1 MCVTVIPLFHM
12 NSVRMFAMHRVDTR
26 LVTRVSSRAAK
37 RLNDK
42 RATGINLSSFPGW
55 WSGNFLLIVG
65 GNRVCRPVDQTLNS
79 SLLRCAL
86 LPIRL
91 PNGYTASTNR
101 CCTVCTPTTTR
112 ALLARE
118 SGTYCMDRV
127 LKLSL
132 RLTIINVAFK
142 YASVT
147 RNHLIIIFYKNIFF
161 FSSISKF
168 IRIWKIYWRWLRA

>member
-1 MCVTVIPLFHM
+1 MNLHLHILFCMYACVTVISLFHM
-12 NSVRMFAMHRVDTR
+12 NLVRMLAMHRVDTR

-101 CCTVCTPTTTR
+101 CCTVCTPTTIR

-118 SGTYCMDRV
+118 SRAYCMDWDY
-127 LKLSL
+127 LKLSP
-132 RLTIINVAFK
+132 RLTIINAAFK
-142 YASVT
+142 YGCVT
-147 RNHLIIIFYKNIFF
+147 RNHLIILFYKIIFF
-161 FSSISKF
+161 FF
-168 IRIWKIYWRWLRA
+168 WYF

>member
-1 MCVTVIPLFHM
+1 MYVC
-12 NSVRMFAMHRVDTR
+12 NSNFAMPYELDENARYVSR
-26 LVTRVSSRAAK
+26 WYAILVTRISSRTAK

-79 SLLRCAL
+79 SLLRYAL

-101 CCTVCTPTTTR
+101 CCTVCTSTTPRT
-112 ALLARE
+112 LLARE
-118 SGTYCMDRV
+118 SGAYCMDRI
-127 LKLSL
+127 LKRSS

-142 YASVT
+142 YATVT
-147 RNHLIIIFYKNIFF
+147 I
-161 FSSISKF
+161 
-168 IRIWKIYWRWLRA
+168 

>member
-1 MCVTVIPLFHM
+1 MC
-12 NSVRMFAMHRVDTR
+12 NSNFAMSYELDENARYVLR
-26 LVTRVSSRAAK
+26 RYAILVTRISSRTAK

-101 CCTVCTPTTTR
+101 CCTVCTSTTPRT
-112 ALLARE
+112 LLARE
-118 SGTYCMDRV
+118 PGAYCMDRV
-127 LKLSL
+127 LKRSS

-142 YASVT
+142 YATVT
-147 RNHLIIIFYKNIFF
+147 RNHLIMLFYKNLFF
-161 FSSISKF
+161 FSGISKF
-168 IRIWKIYWRWLRA
+168 MRA

>member
-1 MCVTVIPLFHM
+1 MYWKFNEYLSVDDWQFSATRQLKMFIKSLVACVIFRVHACVAVISLCCM
-12 NSVRMFAMHRVDTR
+12 NLMRMLAMHRVDMR
-26 LVTRVSSRAAK
+26 LVTCISSRAAK

-101 CCTVCTPTTTR
+101 CCTVCTSTTTR

-118 SGTYCMDRV
+118 SGAYCMDRT
-127 LKLSL
+127 LKRSL
-132 RLTIINVAFK
+132 RG
-142 YASVT
+142 
-147 RNHLIIIFYKNIFF
+147 
-161 FSSISKF
+161 
-168 IRIWKIYWRWLRA
+168 

>member
-1 MCVTVIPLFHM
+1 MKNILNQFEFLGYLSVDDSQFSNEAVKTKMSKSLYSRILFYARSGIMSYTNLWWEYIRDRRRVVI
-12 NSVRMFAMHRVDTR
+12 RE
-26 LVTRVSSRAAK
+26 LVTRISSRAAK
-37 RLNDK
+37 RVNDK

-101 CCTVCTPTTTR
+101 CCTVCTSATPR
-112 ALLARE
+112 ALLVRE
-118 SGTYCMDRV
+118 PGAYCMDR
-127 LKLSL
+127 
-132 RLTIINVAFK
+132 AFK
-142 YASVT
+142 
-147 RNHLIIIFYKNIFF
+147 RFP
-161 FSSISKF
+161 
-168 IRIWKIYWRWLRA
+168 R